1 LIGPGGTRRVLA
13 QPPIGRG
20 DDLAAIDV
28 FLDQVAAGGGVLLLS
43 GEPGVGKTVMLEAA
57 AEAAA
62 ASGMRVL
69 RASGAEFEADLG
81 FSGLHQICL
90 PLQDELGQL
99 DPADRDALSVVLG
112 LSVGMPSDRLA
123 VSRAVLA
130 LFRRAA
136 TTHPVVVIVD
146 DLPWLDRPSAV
157 VLGLAAR
164 RLDGSRTGLLA
175 ASRSGAESFF
185 ERGGLPARE
194 LAPLSS
200 ASARQLLATRYPHL
214 PGRVQAQLIE
224 QARGNPLALL
234 ELPIALSERRHADA
248 QALPAVPPLTQRLRE
263 LFAARA
269 GELPEPTRRLLL
281 LAALEGT
288 GDLGI
293 VQRAARG
300 QREVEDL
307 APAEQTGLVHIDEA
321 SGQLVFRHPLT
332 RAAVVELSSAEERR
346 VAHQAL
352 GEVLAGHPE
361 RCSWHLAEAA
371 VRPDERV
378 ADMLEDAALRM
389 LRRGDGGGA
398 VTSLLRAADLSPKTA
413 DRSRRM
419 AQAAYLGA
427 DVNGDLRSVF
437 RLLADPRLPDAR
449 REDPGLR
456 GSLHAAVAAA
466 YAQLNGEGD
475 VFTAHRLLVGA
486 IETSAHCYDAGD
498 PVLMETLL
506 VLLSVC
512 LWAERPEAWEP
523 YYAALARLTPRVP
536 PIVYLETQLI
546 ADPARTATPEA
557 LDQLDAVIAGL
568 AGETDLVLIERI
580 ARAGTY
586 VDRVPMCREALWR
599 VVDSGRQGGAVATA
613 INALMHLCVDA
624 VFAGRWEESL
634 RLAEEGL
641 AFCSAHDYRL
651 PVWPFRLGQALI
663 AAARGE
669 TDRTHALADEM
680 IRWAA
685 PRGIGGVELFARHAR
700 TLAAMGR
707 GDFEDAY
714 QQVTLIS
721 PAGTLPSHIAY
732 ALWVLMDV
740 VEAAVRTG
748 RNDEAAAHVAAM
760 SQAGVAAI
768 SPRLAAVTAA
778 SAAIATP
785 DADLAAAA
793 FEEALAV
800 PGAARWPFE
809 RARIHL
815 VYGERLRRARAAVQ
829 ARQHL
834 LAARGILEELGAR
847 PWVIRADN
855 ELRATGLGA
864 PRASGTGPSAL
875 TAQEREVAALAAA
888 GLSNKQIGERLFLS
902 PRTVSAHLYRVFPK
916 LGITSRAA
924 LYDALASQGARDAEQ
939 PDRDNR

>member
-1 LIGPGGTRRVLA
+1 MTRPGGPRRARAGSL
-13 QPPIGRG
+13 IGRG
-20 DDLAAIDV
+20 NDLAVIDG
-28 FLDQVAAGGGVLLLS
+28 FLGQVAAGGGVLLLS
-43 GEPGVGKTVMLEAA
+43 GEPGVGKTVMLDVA
-57 AEAAA
+57 AETAAA
-62 ASGMRVL
+62 AGMRVL
-69 RASGAEFEADLG
+69 RAGGAQYEADLG
-81 FSGLHQICL
+81 FSGLHQVCL
-90 PLQDELGQL
+90 SLHDELARL
-99 DPADRDALSVVLG
+99 DAADRGALSVALG
-112 LSVGMPSDRLA
+112 LSGGEPSDRMA

-136 TTHPVVVIVD
+136 AAHPVVVIID

-164 RLDGSRTGLLA
+164 RLAGSRTGLLA
-175 ASRSGAESFF
+175 ASRSGTESFF
-185 ERGGLPARE
+185 ERAGLPVHE
-194 LAPLSS
+194 LAALSD
-200 ASARQLLATRYPHL
+200 ADARQLLAARFPHL
-214 PGRVQAQLIE
+214 PGRVQAPLLE

-234 ELPIALSERRHADA
+234 ELPLALSERRPADGRGLA
-248 QALPAVPPLTQRLRE
+248 AVPPLTQRLCE

-269 GELPEPTRRLLL
+269 GELPEPARKLLL

-288 GDLGI
+288 GDLGV

-307 APAEQTGLVHIDEA
+307 APAELIGLVHVDQVT
-321 SGQLVFRHPLT
+321 GRLVFRHPLT

-352 GEVLAGHPE
+352 AEVLTGQPE
-361 RCSWHLAEAA
+361 RRAWHLAEAA
-371 VRPDERV
+371 VGPDETV
-378 ADMLEDAALRM
+378 ADMLEEAALRT

-398 VTSLLRAADLSPKTA
+398 VTSLLRAADLSPKIA

-437 RLLADPRLPDAR
+437 RLLTDPRVTDAR
-449 REDPGLR
+449 RADPELR
-456 GSLHAAVAAA
+456 ESLHAAVAAA
-466 YAQLNGEGD
+466 YAQLNGDGD
-475 VFTAHRLLVGA
+475 IFTAHRLLVGA
-486 IETSAHCYDAGD
+486 IETSAHRYNAGD

-523 YYAALARLTPRVP
+523 YYAALARLTPQAP

-546 ADPARTATPEA
+546 ADPARTATPAA
-557 LDQLDAVIAGL
+557 LDQLDAAIAGL
-568 AGETDLVLIERI
+568 PGETDLVLIERV

-586 VDRVPMCREALWR
+586 VDRVPKCREALWR
-599 VVDSGRQGGAVATA
+599 VVDSGRAGGAVATA

-624 VFAGRWEESL
+624 AFAGRWEESL

-651 PVWPFRLGQALI
+651 PAWPFRLGQALI

-669 TDRTHALADEM
+669 TDRTRALTDEM
-680 IRWAA
+680 TRWAA
-685 PRGIGGVELFARHAR
+685 PRGVGGVELFAWHAR

-714 QQVTLIS
+714 RHVTLIS
-721 PAGTLPSHIAY
+721 PAGTLPSHVAY
-732 ALWVLMDV
+732 ALWVLLDV

-748 RNDEAAAHVAAM
+748 RHAEAAAHVAAM
-760 SQAGVAAI
+760 RQAGVAAI

-778 SAAIATP
+778 SVAITAPT
-785 DADLAAAA
+785 ADLAAAG

-800 PGAARWPFE
+800 PGAAAWPFE
-809 RARIHL
+809 RARIQL
-815 VYGERLRRARAAVQ
+815 AYGERLRRARAAVQ
-829 ARQHL
+829 AREHL
-834 LAARGILEELGAR
+834 LAAREVFQRLDAR

-855 ELRATGLGA
+855 ELRAAGLGVSRTTSTA
-864 PRASGTGPSAL
+864 PSSL
-875 TAQEREVAALAAA
+875 TAQEREIATLAAA
-888 GLSNKQIGERLFLS
+888 GLTNKQIAERLFLS

-916 LGITSRAA
+916 LGVASRAA
-924 LYDALASQGARDAEQ
+924 LYDALAN
-939 PDRDNR
+939 RDNAPDGDDH